1 MTEASAAGIAA
12 PAGEPRPWGRAAL
25 WLIVLVPVFFATYG
39 AANWLASRRAEV
51 GAVVFSWEH
60 QIPFVPWTIVPYWS
74 IDLFYGLSL
83 FVCATRDEL
92 DTHARRLLTAQLI
105 AVACFILFPLRFTFV
120 RPAVSGV
127 AGFLFDTLAGFDKP
141 FNQAPSLHIA
151 LLVILWVLYAR
162 HVPRWALPLLYGWF
176 ALVGLSVLTTYQHH
190 FIDLPTGVLLGFACL
205 WLWPDQAVSPLATM
219 ALTVDRERRRLA
231 GRYAA
236 GAAVLAG
243 LGVWIAGAGLWL
255 LWPALSLALVA
266 VSYAVLGA
274 GGFQQGPDGRMSLAA
289 RGLLAPYRLA
299 AWVNAR
305 LWTRGDAGVL
315 VRDGVSIGRLPL
327 RREAAAFTTL
337 VSLCAELSGPGGGP
351 PCRAFPMLDLATPEP
366 ATLRRAAASIA
377 EAQARGPVLVCC
389 ALGYSRSAA
398 AVATWLLASGRAAT
412 VDEAVGQIRRVRPRI
427 VLDDA
432 ARTAIAAA
440 AARGK
445 QA

>member
-1 MTEASAAGIAA
+1 MTGGSAAGIAA
-12 PAGEPRPWGRAAL
+12 PVGEPRPWGRAAL

-39 AANWLASRRAEV
+39 AANWLASLRPEV
-51 GAVVFSWEH
+51 GAVVFGWEH
-60 QIPFVPWTIVPYWS
+60 RIPFVAWTIIPYWS

-83 FVCATRDEL
+83 FVCATRAEL

-105 AVACFILFPLRFTFV
+105 AVACFILFPLRFTFA
-120 RPAVSGV
+120 RPAVTGIE
-127 AGFLFDTLAGFDKP
+127 GFLFDTLAGFDRP
-141 FNQAPSLHIA
+141 YNQAPSLHIA

-162 HVPRWALPLLYGWF
+162 HVPRSALGMLHGWF

-205 WLWPDQAVSPLATM
+205 WLWPDRGASPLAGV
-219 ALTVDRERRRLA
+219 APAADRRRWRLA
-231 GRYAA
+231 GRYTA
-236 GAAVLAG
+236 GSVVLAA
-243 LGVWIAGAGLWL
+243 LGVAIAGAGLWL

-266 VSYAVLGA
+266 ASYAVLGA
-274 GGFQQGPDGRMSLAA
+274 GGFQQAPDGRVSLAA

-299 AWVNAR
+299 AWINAR
-305 LWTRGDAGVL
+305 LWTRGDAHAL
-315 VRDGVSIGRLPL
+315 LRDDVSVGRLPS
-327 RREAAAFTTL
+327 RREAAAFATI

-351 PCRAFPMLDLATPEP
+351 PCHAFPMLDLVAPEP
-366 ATLRRAAASIA
+366 ATLRRAAATIA
-377 EAQARGPVLVCC
+377 AARARGTVLVCC

-412 VDEAVGQIRRVRPRI
+412 VDEAVAELRRVRPRI
-427 VLDDA
+427 VLDEA

-440 AARGK
+440 AARGP

>member
-1 MTEASAAGIAA
+1 MTEASAAIAV
-12 PAGEPRPWGRAAL
+12 PAGEPRPWGRAAR

-39 AANWLASRRAEV
+39 AANWLTSLRTDV
-51 GAVVFSWEH
+51 GAVVFGWE
-60 QIPFVPWTIVPYWS
+60 QRIPFVAWTIVPYWS

-83 FVCATRDEL
+83 FVCASRAEL
-92 DTHARRLLTAQLI
+92 DIHARRLLTAQLI
-105 AVACFILFPLRFTFV
+105 AVACFILVPLRFTFA

-127 AGFLFDTLAGFDKP
+127 PGFLFDTLSGFDKP

-162 HVPRWALPLLYGWF
+162 HVPRSALGLLHGWF

-205 WLWPDQAVSPLATM
+205 WLWPDQGPSPLAQM
-219 ALTVDRERRRLA
+219 APAVDRKCWRLA

-236 GAAVLAG
+236 GAVVLAALG
-243 LGVWIAGAGLWL
+243 LWIAGAALWL

-266 VSYAVLGA
+266 AIHAVLGA

-299 AWVNAR
+299 AWINSR
-305 LWTRGDAGVL
+305 LWTRGDTSAA
-315 VRDGVSIGRLPL
+315 VRDGVSVGRLPS
-327 RREAAAFTTL
+327 RRETAAFATV
-337 VSLCAELSGPGGGP
+337 VSLCAELPIPAGSP
-351 PCRAFPMLDLATPEP
+351 PCHAFPMLDLVTPEP
-366 ATLRRAAASIA
+366 LTLRRAAASIA
-377 EAQARGPVLVCC
+377 EAQARGTVLVCC

-412 VDEAVGQIRRVRPRI
+412 IDEAVAELRRVRPRV
-427 VLDDA
+427 VLDAA
-432 ARTAIAAA
+432 ARAAIVAA
-440 AARGK
+440 AARGP